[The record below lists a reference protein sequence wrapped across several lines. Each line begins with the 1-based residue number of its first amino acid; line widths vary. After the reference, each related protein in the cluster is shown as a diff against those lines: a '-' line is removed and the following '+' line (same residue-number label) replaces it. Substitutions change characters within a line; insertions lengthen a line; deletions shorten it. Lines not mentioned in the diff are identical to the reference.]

1 MSHSAEQR
9 DPEVF
14 TLDHLFEGVPDLVVP
29 TSVESPSTVDEPPAP
44 DDPLGDAT
52 AALPGPS

>member
-14 TLDHLFEGVPDLVVP
+14 TLDHLFAGVPDLVVP
-29 TSVESPSTVDEPPAP
+29 APLEASGAVDEPPAL
-44 DDPLGDAT
+44 DVPLGDAPP
-52 AALPGPS
+52 APPEPH